1 MFLCWS
7 LAQIGDQVIRINGLP
22 VEEALHKEML
32 NMIRSKTQVTL
43 KVRSKSFFVCL
54 FDAKNNRRRLF
65 YFSRRTAA
73 VLRVSDVT
81 HVSGGLSQ
89 VTSRVVFTGA
99 VTKICRGNL

>member
-43 KVRSKSFFVCL
+43 KVRSKSCVSFVSL
-54 FDAKNNRRRLF
+54 MLKI
-65 YFSRRTAA
+65 
-73 VLRVSDVT
+73 
-81 HVSGGLSQ
+81 
-89 VTSRVVFTGA
+89 TGA
-99 VTKICRGNL
+99 VSSISAGGLQPFYE